1 MFISPQPDKVP
12 LPFAKPLFP
21 APNRQANF
29 FLMGPVPAQ
38 GCEEQE
44 LQNQIKNRLSIPLFP
59 CLPAAEAGKA
69 ALFASDS
76 PLHPALAHAF
86 PLLRF
91 AKKDKTEKGP
101 DSLQSRGLDLFSQTT
116 EDYSLILVTTPE
128 PTVRPPSRIAK
139 RRPSSIA
146 IGVISST
153 SMVTLSPGMHISTPS
168 GREMVPVTSVVR
180 K

>member
-1 MFISPQPDKVP
+1 MFISPQPDKAP

-21 APNRQANF
+21 ASNRQANF
-29 FLMGPVPAQ
+29 FLIGPCPHKAA
-38 GCEEQE
+38 
-44 LQNQIKNRLSIPLFP
+44 KNKNCKTKSKIAFQTPLFP
-59 CLPAAEAGKA
+59 YLPAAEAGKA

-91 AKKDKTEKGP
+91 AKKDKTEQGP